1 MNKKDMGH
9 NSFSGPAGR
18 QGKISRKA
26 GMKCYIHSLAA
37 LFLAGFLFVCV
48 FGFIA
53 PANAGAYTS
62 VQLEITGDGVANPV
76 TFTLEQ
82 LQGMEQYQHVYSTIN
97 TWPTKSWYVGQGV
110 KLSDLLA
117 IANIKPDA
125 RLIIFTSS
133 DGYSVT
139 LTVREL
145 LEDPRYYFPGL
156 RENSATDG
164 SIPGSLAGAQ
174 EVETI
179 LSLLSAE
186 GSSDPAD
193 MNDMYTLLLICGQ
206 RAVTE
211 QTTNLFLRYVSRIEV
226 LTEEPPQWDKP
237 KVNVDSGEVAAG
249 TLLELSSKVGDVD
262 KVYYT
267 TDGSTP
273 TINSPMFNWS
283 ASRWWDLRPE
293 SLSSI
298 NKAIE
303 IRENTVIKA
312 VTIGPGRYDSEV
324 VTFTYK
330 IGDPEK
336 IEILGGPPTSVALD
350 EENIRLKVGGSF
362 VLAATVGPKNTI
374 DKRVTWRSS
383 DTSVAV
389 VDNNGLVT
397 VVGAGSAVVTVQTV
411 SGGLTDSCVVTGFNP
426 GGDEEGMENEE
437 PANLVEPPVWGSQTH
452 PPAGP
457 DIQAGQAVDSGLEEN
472 PAAARQAPGAN
483 VQYLATI
490 EAPGAG
496 TTNPDRLE
504 AEYSWQVFEVT
515 AEPVTLNLPEQTNI
529 QYICMTVVF
538 VLLFLSGAGI
548 KYREYMKGAAG

>member
-1 MNKKDMGH
+1 M
-9 NSFSGPAGR
+9 AGI
-18 QGKISRKA
+18 KHCIY
-26 GMKCYIHSLAA
+26 CLAA
-37 LFLAGFLFVCV
+37 IFLAGLLSACA

-53 PANAGAYTS
+53 PADAGAYTS

-97 TWPTKSWYVGQGV
+97 TWPTKNWYTGKGV
-110 KLSDLLA
+110 KLRDLLA
-117 IANIKPDA
+117 AAGIKPDA
-125 RLIIFTSS
+125 RMITFTST

-139 LTVREL
+139 LTVKEL

-156 RENSATDG
+156 QENSASDG
-164 SIPGSLAGAQ
+164 SIPGSQAGAQ

-179 LSLLSAE
+179 LALLSAE

-206 RAVTE
+206 RAITE
-211 QTTNLFLRYVSRIEV
+211 QTNTLFLKYVNKIEV
-226 LTEEPPQWDKP
+226 LNDEPPQWDKP

-249 TLLELSSKVGDVD
+249 TLLELSSKSSDVD
-262 KVYYT
+262 KVYFT

-283 ASRWWDLRPE
+283 AKRWWDLRPD

-303 IRENTVIKA
+303 IREDTVIKA
-312 VTIGPGRYDSEV
+312 ITIGPGKYDSEV

-330 IGDPEK
+330 IGEPEE

-350 EENIRLKVGGSF
+350 EKSIRLRVGGSF
-362 VLAATVGPKNTI
+362 ELAATVGPNNAV
-374 DKRVTWRSS
+374 DRSVTWRSS

-397 VVGAGSAVVTVQTV
+397 VVGAGSAVVTVETV
-411 SGGLTDSCVVTGFNP
+411 SGGLTDNCLVTGLP
-426 GGDEEGMENEE
+426 ASKDEEDEEYEEREENEE
-437 PANLVEPPVWGSQTH
+437 KANLVEPPVWSEQMQ
-452 PPAGP
+452 PPADP
-457 DIQAGQAVDSGLEEN
+457 DIPATQSVDSGVEED
-472 PAAARQAPGAN
+472 PAAERQAAGAS
-483 VQYLATI
+483 VQYLASIDTSV
-490 EAPGAG
+490 AS

-504 AEYSWQVFEVT
+504 GEYNWQVFEVT
-515 AEPVTLNLPEQTNI
+515 AEPVTLDLPVQPDY
-529 QYICMTVVF
+529 QAVF
-538 VLLFLSGAGI
+538 VIIIFVFLFLSGAFI